1 MSKFIESIY
10 AAADT
15 VLQKEQ
21 ELLAAGYVKT
31 DRTNELLID
40 PGEYMLRLFEEFPV
54 MAVTWCKP

>member
-10 AAADT
+10 AAVDT
-15 VLQKEQ
+15 VLKKEQ
-21 ELLAAGYVKT
+21 KLLAAGYVET

-54 MAVTWCKP
+54 MAITWCKP

>member
-10 AAADT
+10 AAVDT

-31 DRTNELLID
+31 ERTNELLID
-40 PGEYMLRLFEEFPV
+40 PGEYMLRLFEKFPV
-54 MAVTWCKP
+54 MAITWCKP

>member
-10 AAADT
+10 AAVDA
-15 VLQKEQ
+15 VLKKEQ

-54 MAVTWCKP
+54 MAITWCKP

>member
-10 AAADT
+10 AAVDT

-21 ELLAAGYVKT
+21 ELLAAGYAKT
-31 DRTNELLID
+31 ERTNELLID

-54 MAVTWCKP
+54 MAITWCKP